1 MLPLCCQQ
9 LNLET
14 VHIEEIFDMHRLRVC
29 VCVCV
34 CVYAKLLT
42 YCICISALVWPYQ
55 GTDVLFKSLHA
66 VAESVCYLRHIR
78 PSVCTCQRGSH
89 LTIFF
94 EIWYVEQPLW
104 KSVQKIQIFLK
115 SGKNIER
122 LIWISK
128 YIVLFLTTLNGCKFA
143 VVEWNGIRL
152 WE

>member
-34 CVYAKLLT
+34 YAKLLT

-55 GTDVLFKSLHA
+55 GTDVLFESLHA

-94 EIWYVEQPLW
+94 EI
-104 KSVQKIQIFLK
+104 
-115 SGKNIER
+115 
-122 LIWISK
+122 
-128 YIVLFLTTLNGCKFA
+128 
-143 VVEWNGIRL
+143 
-152 WE
+152 